1 MSKQSILALAV
12 RYIKFA
18 ASTLAGT
25 AVDMFVLWLC
35 SDVILPKAY
44 WAEYLLAPFLSFEC
58 AVLTNFTIAYFFVW
72 KDRISKISMR
82 SYWRHFG
89 GYNLSCVSAFL
100 LKMMILLLIE
110 RAFHWDVL
118 WCNILALCFS
128 GLLNFFLNERVV
140 FSKKRLSQSKDN
152 EHEQENRL

>member
-1 MSKQSILALAV
+1 MSKQSILALCI

-35 SDVILPKAY
+35 SDVILPKTY

-72 KDRISKISMR
+72 KDRISHVSQR

-100 LKMMILLLIE
+100 LKMAILLLWE

-118 WCNILALCFS
+118 LCNIVALCFS

-140 FSKKRLSQSKDN
+140 FSKKRLPKPQEENLEN
-152 EHEQENRL
+152 EAE

>member
-1 MSKQSILALAV
+1 MSKQSILALCI

-35 SDVILPKAY
+35 SDVILPKTY

-72 KDRISKISMR
+72 KDRISHVSQR

-100 LKMMILLLIE
+100 LKMAILLLWE

-118 WCNILALCFS
+118 LCNIVALCFS
-128 GLLNFFLNERVV
+128 GLLNFFLNEQVV
-140 FSKKRLSQSKDN
+140 FSKKRLPKPQEENLEN
-152 EHEQENRL
+152 EAE

>member
-1 MSKQSILALAV
+1 MNKQSVLSLLL

-25 AVDMFVLWLC
+25 AVDLFVLWLC
-35 SDVILPKAY
+35 ADVILPKTY
-44 WAEYLLAPFLSFEC
+44 WAEYLLAPVLSFEC

-72 KDRISKISMR
+72 KDRISKVSFR

-89 GYNLSCVSAFL
+89 GYNISCVSAFL
-100 LKMMILLLIE
+100 LKMVILLLIE
-110 RAFHWDVL
+110 RIFHWDVI
-118 WCNILALCFS
+118 WCNIVALCFS

-140 FSKKRLSQSKDN
+140 FSKKRLPKQED
-152 EHEQENRL
+152 QENS